1 MAFTVAV
8 SGKGGTG
15 KTTVAALI
23 IRVLTERSGKTVL
36 AVDADPNATLGM
48 LLGVEVK
55 GTVSDLREDVVEK
68 RIRVDSGASRERQIE
83 MMVHETLVECKG
95 FDLLTMGA
103 PEGPKCYCYVNHML
117 RNFLDGLTKSAPF
130 LVMDNQAGMEHLSR
144 LTTND
149 VDLLLEVAGPTVADV
164 TAARRID
171 ELVEKLPVKVAR
183 KGLVINREVGHT
195 SGTVSRL
202 IAEGKTEL
210 LGRIP
215 LSEAVAALS
224 ADGKPVT
231 ELSLEDP
238 AARAVADIVD
248 RYIL

>member
-1 MAFTVAV
+1 
-8 SGKGGTG
+8 
-15 KTTVAALI
+15 
-23 IRVLTERSGKTVL
+23 
-36 AVDADPNATLGM
+36 
-48 LLGVEVK
+48 
-55 GTVSDLREDVVEK
+55 
-68 RIRVDSGASRERQIE
+68 
-83 MMVHETLVECKG
+83 
-95 FDLLTMGA
+95 
-103 PEGPKCYCYVNHML
+103 ML

-130 LVMDNQAGMEHLSR
+130 VVMDNQAGMEHLSR

-149 VDLLLEVAGPTVADV
+149 VDLLLEVAAPTVVNGA
-164 TAARRID
+164 AARRID

-195 SGTVSRL
+195 SGTVSKL
-202 IAEGKTEL
+202 IAEGKFEL

-231 ELSLEDP
+231 ELSLDAP

-248 RYIL
+248 RYVL